1 MKKHRNIVFYVVV
14 LVVFS
19 GLIRWVVFM
28 ATQYRYGA
36 MPVAGRESKWIA
48 FKELVNQNFQHPLAI
63 LLMQI
68 ITIVFVARFFGLL
81 FKKIGQPTVIGEI
94 VAGIFLGPS
103 ILGAFY
109 PSFTQILFPPKSMAN
124 LQFLSQVGLILFM
137 FVVGMELD
145 FRVLRKKTRD
155 AVIISHTSIIFTL
168 FLGFVL
174 AYLMFEQFAPA
185 HVPFLSFGLFV
196 GIGMTI
202 TAFPVMA
209 RIVQER
215 GIHKSKLGTLV
226 IACAAIDDITSW
238 CLLAAVIAIVNAG
251 SIVSSFYTIG
261 LALVYIIIMVRF
273 IRPFLR
279 RVAALQVSRETL
291 NKSTVALFLI
301 TLIISSYITE
311 VIGIKA
317 LFGAFMAGAVI
328 PENMKFK
335 NVLIE
340 KVEDVALILL
350 LPLFFV
356 YTGLRT
362 QIGLLDQPVL
372 WKLTALTILFAVVG
386 KGIGATLS
394 AKWIGQNWRDSLSI
408 GTLINTRGLMG
419 LIALNIGYDLGILSP
434 EIFTMLVIM
443 AMVTTLM
450 TGPALNLINRIFI
463 VKRGRVP
470 HEINQTRK
478 YKILVASDDAAS
490 GASLIRVAH
499 SLVRKISTNAS
510 ITVMHLAPSNEL
522 HYYNIG
528 KYEKDTF
535 APLLAESE
543 RLHQEITPL
552 FKVSKDINTD
562 IVEVAN
568 NGDFDLLLI
577 AVGKSIFEG
586 SILGRI
592 IGITTRIINP
602 DRLLHQV
609 TRKENL
615 FENVPFDEKTRLILS
630 KVTVP
635 VGVLFNKRIPNT
647 DQVFMPVFSV
657 DDAFLIKY
665 AQRLIKNSASQ
676 VTILDV
682 EECIK
687 TNHAIKEE
695 IRSIQQTAPNHI
707 NLITEKEMQREF
719 MQHQDMMFVS
729 ASGWKKLINSKN
741 LWLSVIPSLLVLTE
755 GQKVYL
761 K

>member
-1 MKKHRNIVFYVVV
+1 
-14 LVVFS
+14 
-19 GLIRWVVFM
+19 
-28 ATQYRYGA
+28 
-36 MPVAGRESKWIA
+36 
-48 FKELVNQNFQHPLAI
+48 
-63 LLMQI
+63 
-68 ITIVFVARFFGLL
+68 
-81 FKKIGQPTVIGEI
+81 
-94 VAGIFLGPS
+94 
-103 ILGAFY
+103 
-109 PSFTQILFPPKSMAN
+109 
-124 LQFLSQVGLILFM
+124 
-137 FVVGMELD
+137 
-145 FRVLRKKTRD
+145 
-155 AVIISHTSIIFTL
+155 
-168 FLGFVL
+168 
-174 AYLMFEQFAPA
+174 
-185 HVPFLSFGLFV
+185 
-196 GIGMTI
+196 
-202 TAFPVMA
+202 
-209 RIVQER
+209 
-215 GIHKSKLGTLV
+215 
-226 IACAAIDDITSW
+226 
-238 CLLAAVIAIVNAG
+238 
-251 SIVSSFYTIG
+251 
-261 LALVYIIIMVRF
+261 
-273 IRPFLR
+273 
-279 RVAALQVSRETL
+279 
-291 NKSTVALFLI
+291 
-301 TLIISSYITE
+301 
-311 VIGIKA
+311 
-317 LFGAFMAGAVI
+317 
-328 PENMKFK
+328 
-335 NVLIE
+335 
-340 KVEDVALILL
+340 
-350 LPLFFV
+350 
-356 YTGLRT
+356 
-362 QIGLLDQPVL
+362 
-372 WKLTALTILFAVVG
+372 
-386 KGIGATLS
+386 
-394 AKWIGQNWRDSLSI
+394 
-408 GTLINTRGLMG
+408 
-419 LIALNIGYDLGILSP
+419 
-434 EIFTMLVIM
+434 
-443 AMVTTLM
+443 
-450 TGPALNLINRIFI
+450 
-463 VKRGRVP
+463 
-470 HEINQTRK
+470 
-478 YKILVASDDAAS
+478 
-490 GASLIRVAH
+490 
-499 SLVRKISTNAS
+499 VRKISTNAS

-543 RLHQEITPL
+543 RLHQEITPM

-615 FENVPFDEKTRLILS
+615 FENVPFDERTRLILS

-719 MQHQDMMFVS
+719 MQHQDMMLVS

-741 LWLSVIPSLLVLTE
+741 LWLSVIPSLLVLKE